1 MTPGFKTIPNEPDD
15 LGLRCVNYTLPYIL
29 LKKEWRKCHTV
40 DETHLTVRKLEHRS
54 HFSSFSSLWTPPLF
68 LSLAT
73 FPLYVLPNRPHSPP
87 SLVFIM
93 ASSLT

>member
-1 MTPGFKTIPNEPDD
+1 MHSMGAKARLCLLDLNNLRFIFLAWQPGQ
-15 LGLRCVNYTLPYIL
+15 GA
-29 LKKEWRKCHTV
+29 
-40 DETHLTVRKLEHRS
+40 VRKLEHRS
-54 HFSSFSSLWTPPLF
+54 HFSLILSLWTPPLF
-68 LSLAT
+68 LSFAT